1 MLHENVRLL
10 KYYIVGALLQISI
23 FESFDFLGYIDP
35 IFYLI
40 FILIYKFDGNHI
52 KLILL
57 SFSLGLIIDLLTQNP
72 GSNTIS
78 CIIIAYIRP
87 LLINFSFG
95 VNSDI
100 SNGMVNGTRIEN
112 RFLFVVLIILIHH
125 FIYFSISYFSY
136 SALINILRDT
146 FLTALLTII
155 LIGIT
160 LGFISKK

>member
-1 MLHENVRLL
+1 MLHENLRLL
-10 KYYIVGALLQISI
+10 KYFILGALLQITV

-35 IFYLI
+35 LFYLI

-100 SNGMVNGTRIEN
+100 SNGMLSGTRIEN
-112 RFLFVVLIILIHH
+112 RFLFIVLIIIIHH

>member
-10 KYYIVGALLQISI
+10 KYYILGSLLQITV

-100 SNGMVNGTRIEN
+100 SNGMVSGTRIEN

-136 SALINILRDT
+136 SALISILRDT
-146 FLTALLTII
+146 FLTTLLTII

>member
-10 KYYIVGALLQISI
+10 KYYILGSLLQITV

-100 SNGMVNGTRIEN
+100 SNGMVSGTRIEN

-136 SALINILRDT
+136 SALISILRDT

>member
-10 KYYIVGALLQISI
+10 KYYILGSLLQITV

-100 SNGMVNGTRIEN
+100 SNGMVSGTRIEN
-112 RFLFVVLIILIHH
+112 RFLFIVLIILIHH

-136 SALINILRDT
+136 SALISILRDT

>member
-10 KYYIVGALLQISI
+10 KYYILGSLLQITV

-100 SNGMVNGTRIEN
+100 SNGMVSGTRIEN
-112 RFLFVVLIILIHH
+112 RFLFIVLIILIHH

-136 SALINILRDT
+136 SALISILRDT
-146 FLTALLTII
+146 FLTTLLTII